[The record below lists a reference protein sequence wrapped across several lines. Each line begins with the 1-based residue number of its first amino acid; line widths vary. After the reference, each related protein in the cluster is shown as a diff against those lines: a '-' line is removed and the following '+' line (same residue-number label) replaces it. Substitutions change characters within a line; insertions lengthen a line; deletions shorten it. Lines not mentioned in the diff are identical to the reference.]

1 MSTLK
6 RFCAALLA
14 AVLLSACAVYA
25 SGGEFSDVKEGQWFY
40 GNVTAMV
47 RKGWLSGYPD
57 GSFRPDNI
65 ITAAEFVTVTARVGG
80 LQGAEAQTGHWA
92 SPLLKAA
99 LDKGW
104 YDWDEIPPTGE
115 SYDKPIARQ
124 LAVKIIMKA
133 FAPDLRGDYNTE
145 SAKIKDFA
153 QLDGR
158 YYEPVL
164 AAYSAG
170 IVNGDNEGNFNPKG
184 NLKRSEACALI
195 TRAMDK
201 LGIDPGVTTPTPTP
215 PPTPTLPPV
224 TTKRGVSENGHLQV
238 IGTQLCNEAGEAVV
252 LRGMSSHGI
261 QWFPQ
266 FLSSEVIK
274 STADRGANLF
284 RAAMYTA
291 ENGYISNKAEM
302 KQRLVNAVDA
312 AIALDM
318 YAIIDWHILSDG
330 NPNTYKAEAKAFFE
344 EMARRY
350 KGNPAVIYEICN
362 EPNGNVTWTRD
373 VKPYAEE
380 IIKTIRAIDEKAVI
394 LVGSPT
400 WSQDLHEAAK
410 DPLEG
415 ENIMYT
421 CHFYAGTHT
430 FWLRDRIAGAVRQG
444 LPVFVSE
451 WGTSDASGNGGVYL
465 EEAQRWMDFMNQNRI
480 SWANWSLC
488 DKNESS
494 AAVKPGA
501 DVSGG
506 IEDGDLSESGRFVF
520 SHFEDDTFS

>member
-1 MSTLK
+1 MGALK
-6 RFCAALLA
+6 RLAAALLA
-14 AVLLSACAVYA
+14 AVLLSACVVSAE
-25 SGGEFSDVKEGQWFY
+25 GGGFSDVREGQWFY
-40 GNVTAMV
+40 DNVTAMV
-47 RKGWLSGYPD
+47 REGYLSGYPD
-57 GSFRPDNI
+57 GSFKPDNI
-65 ITAAEFVTVTARVGG
+65 ITAAEFVTVAARVGG
-80 LQGAEAQTGHWA
+80 LQGSAAQSGHWA
-92 SPLLKAA
+92 APLLQAA

-104 YDWDEIPPTGE
+104 YDWDEIPPTAGT
-115 SYDKPIARQ
+115 YDEPVTRQ
-124 LAVKIIMKA
+124 LAVKILMKA
-133 FAPDLRGDYNTE
+133 FAPGLRGDYNTE
-145 SAKIKDFA
+145 SAKIRDFSL
-153 QLDGR
+153 LDGR

-170 IVNGDNEGNFNPKG
+170 IVNGDDQGNFNPKG
-184 NLKRSEACALI
+184 SLKRSEACALI

-201 LGIDPGVTTPTPTP
+201 LGAGSGGTAPTPSPVPTPTP
-215 PPTPTLPPV
+215 PPV

-238 IGTQLCNEAGEAVV
+238 IGTQLCNEDGEAVV

-266 FLSSEVIK
+266 FLSGDVIK

-284 RAAMYTA
+284 RVAMYTA
-291 ENGYISNKAEM
+291 EGGYISDKDGM
-302 KQRLVNAVDA
+302 KQRLINAVDA
-312 AIALDM
+312 AAALDM
-318 YAIIDWHILSDG
+318 YTIIDWHILSDG

-344 EMARRY
+344 EMAQRY
-350 KGNPAVIYEICN
+350 KGNPAVLYEICN
-362 EPNGNVTWTRD
+362 EPNGNVTWSGD

-380 IIKTIRAIDEKAVI
+380 IIKTIRGIDEKAVI

-410 DPLEG
+410 DPLKG

-421 CHFYAGTHT
+421 CHFYAGTHRA
-430 FWLRDRIAGAVRQG
+430 WLRDRIAAAVRQG

-451 WGTSDASGNGGVYL
+451 WGTSDASGGGGVYL
-465 EEAQRWMDFMNQNRI
+465 DEARRWMDFMNENKI

-494 AAVKPGA
+494 AALAPGA

-506 IEDGDLSESGRFVF
+506 IGDEDLSESGKFVF
-520 SHFEDDTFS
+520 SHFEG

>member
-1 MSTLK
+1 MRALK
-6 RFCAALLA
+6 RLAAALTA
-14 AVLLSACAVYA
+14 AVLLSACVVPAEGR
-25 SGGEFSDVKEGQWFY
+25 SFSDVREGQWFY
-40 GNVTAMV
+40 ENVTAMV
-47 RKGWLSGYPD
+47 RKGYLSGYPD
-57 GSFRPDNI
+57 GSFRPDNVM
-65 ITAAEFVTVTARVGG
+65 TAAEFVTVAARVGG
-80 LQGAEAQTGHWA
+80 LQGADVQTGHWA
-92 SPLLKAA
+92 SPLLQAA
-99 LDKGW
+99 LDRGW
-104 YDWDEIPPTGE
+104 YDWDEIPPTAE
-115 SYDKPIARQ
+115 TYDEPIARQ

-133 FAPDLRGDYNTE
+133 FAPDLRGDYSTE

-170 IVNGDNEGNFNPKG
+170 IVNGDTDGNFNPRG
-184 NLKRSEACALI
+184 NLRRSEACALI
-195 TRAMDK
+195 TRAVDK
-201 LGIDPGVTTPTPTP
+201 LGAGSGEGDPTPSPVPTPTP
-215 PPTPTLPPV
+215 PPV
-224 TTKRGVSENGHLQV
+224 TNKHGVSENGHLQV

-266 FLSSEVIK
+266 FLSSDVIK

-284 RAAMYTA
+284 RVAMYTA

-302 KQRLVNAVDA
+302 KQRLVSAVDA

-318 YAIIDWHILSDG
+318 YVIIDWHILSDG
-330 NPNTYKAEAKAFFE
+330 NPNTYKDEAKAFFE
-344 EMARRY
+344 EMAERY
-350 KGNPAVIYEICN
+350 KDDPAVIYEICN
-362 EPNGNVTWTRD
+362 EPNGNVTWARD

-380 IIKTIRAIDEKAVI
+380 IIKAIRDIDEKAVI

-400 WSQDLHEAAK
+400 WSQDLHEAARS
-410 DPLEG
+410 PLEG
-415 ENIMYT
+415 DNIMYT

-430 FWLRDRIAGAVRQG
+430 SWLRDRITAAMRQG

-451 WGTSDASGNGGVYL
+451 WGASDASGSGGVYPD
-465 EEAQRWMDFMNQNRI
+465 EAQKWIDFMNENKI

-494 AAVKPGA
+494 AAIRPGA

-506 IEDGDLSESGRFVF
+506 IKDGDLSESGKFVF
-520 SHFEDDTFS
+520 SQFGG

>member
-1 MSTLK
+1 MGALK
-6 RFCAALLA
+6 RFAAALTAAVILLSVCAAA
-14 AVLLSACAVYA
+14 AE
-25 SGGEFSDVKEGQWFY
+25 GGGFTDVKEGQWFY
-40 GNVTAMV
+40 DNVTAMV
-47 RKGWLSGYPD
+47 QKGYLAGYPD
-57 GSFRPDNI
+57 GSFRPENI
-65 ITAAEFVTVTARVGG
+65 ITAAEFVTVAARAGG
-80 LQGAEAQTGHWA
+80 LQGAQTQAGHWA
-92 SPLLKAA
+92 SPLLQAA

-104 YDWDEIPPTGE
+104 YDWDEIPPTCE
-115 SYDKPIARQ
+115 NYDEPIARQ
-124 LAVKIIMKA
+124 LAVKIIMRA

-145 SAKIKDFA
+145 SAKIKDFSL
-153 QLDGR
+153 LDGR

-170 IVNGDNEGNFNPKG
+170 IVNGDDQGNFNPKG

-195 TRAMDK
+195 TRAVEK
-201 LGIDPGVTTPTPTP
+201 LGAGGVTPSPVPTPTVP
-215 PPTPTLPPV
+215 PITA
-224 TTKRGVSENGHLQV
+224 KHGVSENGHLRV
-238 IGTQLCNEAGEAVV
+238 IGTQLCNEAGEAIV

-261 QWFPQ
+261 QWFPR
-266 FLSSEVIK
+266 FLSGDVIG

-291 ENGYISNKAEM
+291 ENGYIANKAEM
-302 KQRLVNAVDA
+302 KQRLINTVDTV
-312 AIALDM
+312 IALDM
-318 YAIIDWHILSDG
+318 YVIIDWHILSDG

-344 EMARRY
+344 EMAERY
-350 KGNPAVIYEICN
+350 KGNPAVLYEICN
-362 EPNGNVTWTRD
+362 EPNGNVTWAGD

-380 IIKTIRAIDEKAVI
+380 IIEAIRAVDDKAVI

-410 DPLEG
+410 DPIKG

-430 FWLRDRIAGAVRQG
+430 SWLRDRISAVMRQG

-465 EEAQRWMDFMNQNRI
+465 DEAQRWIDFMNENRI

-488 DKNESS
+488 DKGESS
-494 AAVKPGA
+494 AAIRPGA

-506 IEDGDLSESGRFVF
+506 IGDGDLSESGKFVF
-520 SHFEDDTFS
+520 AHFEG